1 MKIDIEVVKKTE
13 VELENGFYFVKRYQ
27 EYASAVL
34 IGDKGV
40 LSIRQYLSGDIH
52 VSKIKDQ
59 KVKDELVKLYW
70 DLRDDELSKRRANL
84 KDDEIKRLEKIARFM
99 GDVYGI

>member
-13 VELENGFYFVKRYQ
+13 VELKNGFYFVKRDQ
-27 EYASAVL
+27 EYASGVWV
-34 IGDKGV
+34 GDKGV
-40 LSIRQYLSGDIH
+40 LSIRQYLNGNIL
-52 VSKIKDQ
+52 VSTVADNN
-59 KVKDELVKLYW
+59 VYDTLRKLYW
-70 DLRDDELSKRRANL
+70 DLRDDELSKRKTNL